1 MQVVSDAFHRVFAG
15 GVVKVAS
22 QAKISFTKQRSQA
35 VNWFT
40 LDRSVLGGD
49 DLLATAENNPTQL
62 WDAYDYQDVSQKLIE
77 MVVNR
82 SVEFPYNVQA
92 SVADVT
98 LSNLDG
104 YFSFSPVQINSGNS
118 PIAQYI
124 LPKRPLRLYVGTDNE
139 KVPMFVGM
147 LQKIPQYDEAGT
159 ANWSALDFLSEIAET
174 DLRATLKM
182 RDVTTDVV
190 IAKILGQYGMT
201 SQQYQLSRGQNLL
214 PFVLFKKGENTGN
227 ILRKLVQAENG
238 ALWLDEQGIV
248 RFTTRSGVLDKQ
260 PVMRLTAGKIV
271 EISNSQTGAIINRVK
286 IKSEVR
292 QVQANQA
299 VFSMINDDL
308 ANDEWRVK
316 QNSRKVVWLKLDD
329 PVYTMTNLV
338 LNGGANQSKLQ
349 AKFQDGRVVN
359 NSVVLKGELLQDSYK
374 LTITNQNNAPVTVT
388 NVELWGEPAK
398 VVDVIEYEAKNQAS
412 IDKYG
417 DLPLIIEDNN
427 YFGNYRNCDLL
438 AVDVLKKYSEY
449 APTLEVEILPNPAL
463 QLGDV
468 VAVDYNNLG
477 DHMIT
482 GIELAIGGN
491 DIIKMRLK
499 LKKHTVVSSFILNK
513 SILDGEDI
521 LA

>member
-1 MQVVSDAFHRVFAG
+1 MQVVSDGFHRVFAG
-15 GVVKVAS
+15 GMVKIAT
-22 QAKISFTKQRSQA
+22 QAKISFTKQRSQT

-40 LDRSVLGGD
+40 LDKSVLDGD

-62 WDAYDYQDVSQKLIE
+62 WDAYDYHDVSQRLIE
-77 MVVNR
+77 MAVSR

-92 SVADVT
+92 ALADVT
-98 LSNLDG
+98 LDNLDG
-104 YFSFSPVQINSGNS
+104 YFSFSPVQNGGGSS
-118 PIAQYI
+118 QVAPYI
-124 LPKRPLRLYVGTDNE
+124 LPKRPLRLYVGVDTE
-139 KVPMFVGM
+139 KVPLFVGM
-147 LQKIPQYDEAGT
+147 LQKIPHYDETGV
-159 ANWSALDFLSEIAET
+159 ANWTALDFLSEIAET

-190 IAKILGQYGMT
+190 IAKILEQYGMT
-201 SQQYQLSRGQNLL
+201 PQQYQLSRGQNLI

-238 ALWLDEQGIV
+238 ALWLDEQGMV

-260 PVMRLTAGKIV
+260 PVMRLTASNIV
-271 EISNSQTGAIINRVK
+271 EISNSQASAIVNRVK

-299 VFSMINDDL
+299 VFSMVNDDL
-308 ANDEWRVK
+308 ASDEWRVK

-329 PVYTMTNLV
+329 PVYVMSQIA
-338 LNGGANQSKLQ
+338 LNGGANQSKLR
-349 AKFQDGRVVN
+349 AKFQGGQMVGSGVL
-359 NSVVLKGELLQDSYK
+359 LKGELLQDAYK
-374 LTITNQNNAPVTVT
+374 LTITNQNNAPIAVT
-388 NVELWGEPAK
+388 NIELWGQPAK
-398 VVDVIEYEAKNQAS
+398 VVDVIEYEAKNKAS

-417 DLPLIIEDNN
+417 DLPLVIEDNN

-438 AVDVLKKYSEY
+438 AVDILKKYSEY

-482 GIELAIGGN
+482 GIKLAVGGN
-491 DIIKMRLK
+491 DVVKMVLQ
-499 LKKHTVVSSFILNK
+499 LKKHVVVSSFILNK
-513 SILDGEDI
+513 SILDGEDV